1 MFTNLNFTDVETC
14 YKVFRKEVL
23 DKIIIEEN
31 RFGFEPEITAK
42 ISKIRP
48 RLKIYEVGISYYG
61 RTYEEGKKIR
71 PHNAIPVLL
80 TIVLKRIFR

>member
-31 RFGFEPEITAK
+31 RFGFEPK
-42 ISKIRP
+42 LQQKYLRYVP
-48 RLKIYEVGISYYG
+48 D
-61 RTYEEGKKIR
+61 
-71 PHNAIPVLL
+71 
-80 TIVLKRIFR
+80 

>member
-31 RFGFEPEITAK
+31 RFGFELEITAK

-48 RLKIYEVGISYYG
+48 RLKSMKSVFH
-61 RTYEEGKKIR
+61 TMEE
-71 PHNAIPVLL
+71 LM
-80 TIVLKRIFR
+80 KRRKENYLERWI